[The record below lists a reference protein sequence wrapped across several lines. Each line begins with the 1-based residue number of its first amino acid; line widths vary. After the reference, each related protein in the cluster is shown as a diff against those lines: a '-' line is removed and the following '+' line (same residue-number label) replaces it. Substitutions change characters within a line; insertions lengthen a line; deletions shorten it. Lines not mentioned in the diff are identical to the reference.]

1 METNQQNQDE
11 IEIDLL
17 ELLRVLWSKIGYVI
31 LAALAL
37 GLLMVLVSKVFMKP
51 QYESTTKMY
60 VLSKQDS
67 SSTVTS
73 GDLQASSLLTKD
85 YAELI
90 QSRQVV
96 ETVIAQLNLDLTYE
110 EFLNKITV
118 TTQNDT
124 RILSITVKDE
134 DPYVASQMA
143 DAIRVAA
150 SDHIQNVMN
159 TEAVN
164 VVDEANIPDE
174 PVSPSIKKNGLIG
187 AIAGAFIAIVIIIIV
202 YLTNDTIQ
210 TSEDVERYLGVSTL
224 GIIPLAEGQ
233 KKSKK
238 KNKNGRGRK
247 KYGRIRN
254 VNQVVVKQEK
264 SGYQIVEAYKSLR
277 TNLQFCGED
286 KKVIAVTSCTP
297 NEGKSSVSMQLGIS
311 LAESGKRVILIDAD
325 LRKSVLLGRTK
336 TQKSVRGLAHFLS
349 GQATLEDVICSTN
362 VKNFYMIYS
371 GPFPP
376 NPAELLGGKNFR
388 SLLNALRKVYD
399 YVIVDTP
406 PLGSVIDSAIVAEIC
421 DGSIMV
427 IESGVIS
434 YRFAQEVKSQLERSN
449 CPLLGVVLNKVDM
462 QKQAYGKYGKYGQYK
477 YGDYGQ
483 EEDD

>member
-202 YLTNDTIQ
+202 YMTNDTIQ

-247 KYGRIRN
+247 K
-254 VNQVVVKQEK
+254 
-264 SGYQIVEAYKSLR
+264 
-277 TNLQFCGED
+277 
-286 KKVIAVTSCTP
+286 
-297 NEGKSSVSMQLGIS
+297 
-311 LAESGKRVILIDAD
+311 
-325 LRKSVLLGRTK
+325 
-336 TQKSVRGLAHFLS
+336 
-349 GQATLEDVICSTN
+349 
-362 VKNFYMIYS
+362 
-371 GPFPP
+371 
-376 NPAELLGGKNFR
+376 
-388 SLLNALRKVYD
+388 
-399 YVIVDTP
+399 
-406 PLGSVIDSAIVAEIC
+406 
-421 DGSIMV
+421 
-427 IESGVIS
+427 
-434 YRFAQEVKSQLERSN
+434 
-449 CPLLGVVLNKVDM
+449 
-462 QKQAYGKYGKYGQYK
+462 
-477 YGDYGQ
+477 
-483 EEDD
+483 

>member
-67 SSTVTS
+67 STVTS

-110 EFLNKITV
+110 EFLKKITV

-187 AIAGAFIAIVIIIIV
+187 AIAGAFIVIVIIIIV

-224 GIIPLAEGQ
+224 GMIPLAEGQ

-247 KYGRIRN
+247 K
-254 VNQVVVKQEK
+254 
-264 SGYQIVEAYKSLR
+264 
-277 TNLQFCGED
+277 
-286 KKVIAVTSCTP
+286 
-297 NEGKSSVSMQLGIS
+297 
-311 LAESGKRVILIDAD
+311 
-325 LRKSVLLGRTK
+325 
-336 TQKSVRGLAHFLS
+336 
-349 GQATLEDVICSTN
+349 
-362 VKNFYMIYS
+362 
-371 GPFPP
+371 
-376 NPAELLGGKNFR
+376 
-388 SLLNALRKVYD
+388 
-399 YVIVDTP
+399 
-406 PLGSVIDSAIVAEIC
+406 
-421 DGSIMV
+421 
-427 IESGVIS
+427 
-434 YRFAQEVKSQLERSN
+434 
-449 CPLLGVVLNKVDM
+449 
-462 QKQAYGKYGKYGQYK
+462 
-477 YGDYGQ
+477 
-483 EEDD
+483 

>member
-67 SSTVTS
+67 STVTS

-90 QSRQVV
+90 QSRQVA

-110 EFLNKITV
+110 KFLKKITV

-202 YLTNDTIQ
+202 YLANDTIQ

-224 GIIPLAEGQ
+224 GMIPLAEGQ

-247 KYGRIRN
+247 K
-254 VNQVVVKQEK
+254 
-264 SGYQIVEAYKSLR
+264 
-277 TNLQFCGED
+277 
-286 KKVIAVTSCTP
+286 
-297 NEGKSSVSMQLGIS
+297 
-311 LAESGKRVILIDAD
+311 
-325 LRKSVLLGRTK
+325 
-336 TQKSVRGLAHFLS
+336 
-349 GQATLEDVICSTN
+349 
-362 VKNFYMIYS
+362 
-371 GPFPP
+371 
-376 NPAELLGGKNFR
+376 
-388 SLLNALRKVYD
+388 
-399 YVIVDTP
+399 
-406 PLGSVIDSAIVAEIC
+406 
-421 DGSIMV
+421 
-427 IESGVIS
+427 
-434 YRFAQEVKSQLERSN
+434 
-449 CPLLGVVLNKVDM
+449 
-462 QKQAYGKYGKYGQYK
+462 
-477 YGDYGQ
+477 
-483 EEDD
+483 

>member
-159 TEAVN
+159 T
-164 VVDEANIPDE
+164 P
-174 PVSPSIKKNGLIG
+174 
-187 AIAGAFIAIVIIIIV
+187 
-202 YLTNDTIQ
+202 
-210 TSEDVERYLGVSTL
+210 
-224 GIIPLAEGQ
+224 
-233 KKSKK
+233 
-238 KNKNGRGRK
+238 
-247 KYGRIRN
+247 
-254 VNQVVVKQEK
+254 
-264 SGYQIVEAYKSLR
+264 
-277 TNLQFCGED
+277 QFLFH
-286 KKVIAVTSCTP
+286 P
-297 NEGKSSVSMQLGIS
+297 
-311 LAESGKRVILIDAD
+311 
-325 LRKSVLLGRTK
+325 
-336 TQKSVRGLAHFLS
+336 
-349 GQATLEDVICSTN
+349 
-362 VKNFYMIYS
+362 
-371 GPFPP
+371 
-376 NPAELLGGKNFR
+376 
-388 SLLNALRKVYD
+388 
-399 YVIVDTP
+399 
-406 PLGSVIDSAIVAEIC
+406 
-421 DGSIMV
+421 
-427 IESGVIS
+427 
-434 YRFAQEVKSQLERSN
+434 
-449 CPLLGVVLNKVDM
+449 
-462 QKQAYGKYGKYGQYK
+462 
-477 YGDYGQ
+477 
-483 EEDD
+483 

>member
-67 SSTVTS
+67 STVTS

-110 EFLNKITV
+110 QFLKKLTV

-134 DPYVASQMA
+134 DPYMASQIA

-150 SDHIQNVMN
+150 ADHIQNVMN

-187 AIAGAFIAIVIIIIV
+187 AVAGAFIAIIVIIVV

-224 GIIPLAEGQ
+224 GIIPIREGQ

-247 KYGRIRN
+247 K
-254 VNQVVVKQEK
+254 
-264 SGYQIVEAYKSLR
+264 
-277 TNLQFCGED
+277 
-286 KKVIAVTSCTP
+286 
-297 NEGKSSVSMQLGIS
+297 
-311 LAESGKRVILIDAD
+311 
-325 LRKSVLLGRTK
+325 
-336 TQKSVRGLAHFLS
+336 
-349 GQATLEDVICSTN
+349 
-362 VKNFYMIYS
+362 
-371 GPFPP
+371 
-376 NPAELLGGKNFR
+376 
-388 SLLNALRKVYD
+388 
-399 YVIVDTP
+399 
-406 PLGSVIDSAIVAEIC
+406 
-421 DGSIMV
+421 
-427 IESGVIS
+427 
-434 YRFAQEVKSQLERSN
+434 
-449 CPLLGVVLNKVDM
+449 
-462 QKQAYGKYGKYGQYK
+462 
-477 YGDYGQ
+477 
-483 EEDD
+483 